1 MGLSSDLIS
10 QFVKITNDND
20 KDTKK
25 ESTVYGTTV
34 EHEGTTYVK
43 IDGSDL
49 LTPISSTVNVK
60 PNERVIVS
68 IKNHTATVTG
78 NLTSPAARDSDIK
91 DALDAASKISQFEI
105 IVADKASISELNAE
119 KARIDSIVIDN
130 AKINKT
136 LEANQASIKE
146 LDADNV
152 NIKERLT
159 AAEAEITDLK
169 VDKLDVN
176 VANMTFATIENL
188 NATNADIHNL
198 EATFGNFEVLSTNKF
213 TAIDATIEELDAK
226 HATVVELEAEQARIT
241 DLEAEVGSIDTLIFG
256 SATGD
261 TIQTSFSNSVI
272 AQLGDAQIKSAMIES
287 IAAGK
292 ITSGDIITNNVRV
305 KSEDGSLLISDE
317 TMQISDDKR
326 VRVQIGKDSSGDY
339 SINIWD
345 VNGNLMFSKGGITDS
360 AIKDAIIR
368 NDMVSDTANIA
379 AHKLDIDSLF
389 EEINGSSNTIK
400 STQVYLDDKK
410 QTLDLAFKAITTDV
424 SELESTTTSQ
434 GTQITAIQGQI
445 ASKVWQQDINTA
457 KNELAETTE
466 TLSTQYSTL
475 EQNLDS
481 VSTTVASHTST
492 LANKA
497 DNSSVKTVSDKVTSM
512 QSDLSGFKTTVSE
525 TYATKTALSSTDAKA
540 TNAAS
545 AAAEAQNGVDDL
557 EERVATAET
566 AIEQNTNAITLRATK
581 SELSTAKS
589 EAISTASADAT
600 TKANNAVT
608 SANNNTTNLLKN
620 YSTTSQMNSAIEL
633 KANSITSSVSST
645 YATKSELSNLE
656 IGGRNLWENSNFI
669 EPLPVGDR
677 ITTNGNVEI
686 VDLESGNPTGFS
698 KAVHVYNGNGRV
710 ICSRFVNASEEL
722 LGRTISLSCWIKY
735 SDVTKGDNDWNALN
749 IGKFALVY
757 TLADG
762 TKTAPNYGVF
772 IAASVTG
779 SSDGWQHLTASRT
792 FRDDVEA
799 VALGGVWFGLET
811 ASAGEMWVTGIKM
824 EFGKA
829 TDWSPAPEDLATE
842 ADLASVENR
851 MTSAETKITQ
861 NTNSITSVA
870 SRTTSAENRISSAE
884 SKITQ
889 NANSISSVV
898 SRTSA
903 NESAISTLEQTA
915 DGLTVRIGDAE
926 SDIATAQST
935 ANTAKTNA
943 ATAQSTADAAKTAA
957 SNAQS
962 TANTAKTNAATAQS
976 TADAAKKQLYH
987 SASGTSGTTGYVGF
1001 CTIKVTGS
1009 YANRP
1014 ILFELRNRGRQ
1025 STNVSLCFS
1034 NVNSDDP
1041 TLFHIQRDGG
1051 INVWAYKSATSTWI
1065 LIAEKSEGYDT
1076 IYVKD
1081 FSNDGNNV
1089 TISWSNIHY
1098 SSLPTSNITSA
1109 TLLAGKIEKSV
1120 VDNAAKTATNYLNF
1134 SNAGL
1139 VVGDHT
1145 SGTLKKNVLIDSD
1158 SVDIRNG
1165 NTVLASFG
1173 ADTIILGQNAENSV
1187 INLCDGAGT
1196 IKTAVSETATSYPAY
1211 DSILIESQELNMAG
1225 RRIDL
1230 NTSYADSDEDN
1241 TSHMLL
1247 LSDTSSLGSEHTI
1260 VASGATNKTGMTSA
1274 ATDNYVNTYT
1284 KIYATGWNETSG
1296 AYIHNSI
1303 SVYPLRTQFAREIT
1317 IDGNRIT
1324 GANKVLWS
1332 GGYYMTASHSC
1343 TLSEAVYDQTNG
1355 IVLIFSEYRDG
1366 AAVNNTWHQ
1375 YFVPKEMVVLHGGA
1389 GHCFQMS
1396 TSNLAYYATKYLYIS
1411 NTKITGHDNNSL
1423 TGSSTCG
1430 ITKTCNRFVLRYVIG
1445 V

>member
-1 MGLSSDLIS
+1 MGLTSDLIS
-10 QFVKITNDND
+10 EFVKITNDNNT
-20 KDTKK
+20 DTKK
-25 ESTVYGTTV
+25 ETTVYGTTV
-34 EHEGTTYVK
+34 EHNDTIFVK

-49 LTPISSTVNVK
+49 LTPVKSTVNMK
-60 PNERVIVS
+60 PDERVTVM

-78 NLTSPAARDSDIK
+78 NLSSPAARNEDVK
-91 DALDAASKISQFEI
+91 DAINAASKISEFEI
-105 IVADKASISELNAE
+105 IIADKADISELAVE
-119 KARIDSIVIDN
+119 KARIDNIVIEN
-130 AKINKT
+130 ANIT
-136 LEANQASIKE
+136 RSLEANEAVISE
-146 LDADNV
+146 LSADNV
-152 NIKERLT
+152 TINERLT
-159 AAEAEITDLK
+159 AAEADISDLK
-169 VDKLDVN
+169 VDKLDVD
-176 VANMTFATIENL
+176 VANITFATIEKL
-188 NATNADIHNL
+188 NATDADIHNL

-261 TIQTSFSNSVI
+261 TIQTSFSNAVI
-272 AQLGDAQIKSAMIES
+272 AQLGDAQIKSAMIENVTAS
-287 IAAGK
+287 K
-292 ITSGDIITNNVRV
+292 ITSGDIITNNIRV

-317 TMQISDDKR
+317 TIQISDDNR
-326 VRVQIGKDSSGDY
+326 VRVQIGKDASGDY

-345 VNGNLMFSKGGITDS
+345 NDGNLMFSKGGITDS

-400 STQVYLDDKK
+400 STQVYLDDEG
-410 QTLDLAFKAITTDV
+410 QSLAVAFKAITEGV
-424 SELESTTTSQ
+424 GELENTVTSQ
-434 GTQITAIQGQI
+434 GTQITAVQGQI

-457 KNELAETTE
+457 KNELSETTE
-466 TLSTQYSTL
+466 TLSTQYSAL

-481 VSTTVASHTST
+481 VSATVASHTST

-497 DNSSVKTVSDKVTSM
+497 DNSSVKTVSDNVTSV
-512 QSDLSGFKTTVSE
+512 QSDLSGFKTTVSN
-525 TYATKTALSSTDAKA
+525 TYATKTALESTDTKA

-557 EERVATAET
+557 EERVSTAET
-566 AIEQNTNAITLRATK
+566 AIEQNASDISLRATK
-581 SELSTAKS
+581 SELFTAKS
-589 EAISTASADAT
+589 EAISAASTDAT

-608 SANNNTTNLLKN
+608 SANNNTANLLKN

-656 IGGRNLWENSNFI
+656 IGGRNLWENSNFV
-669 EPLPVGDR
+669 EPLPVNS

-710 ICSRFVNASEEL
+710 ICSRFVNESEEL
-722 LGRTISLSCWIKY
+722 IGRTISLSCWIKY
-735 SDVTKGDNDWNALN
+735 SDVAKGDNDWNALN

-772 IAASVTG
+772 IAASITG

-799 VALGGVWFGLET
+799 VSLGGVWVGLES
-811 ASAGEMWVTGIKM
+811 ASAGDMWVTGIKM

-889 NANSISSVV
+889 NTNSISSVV

-1014 ILFELRNRGRQ
+1014 ILFELRNRGKQ

-1034 NVNSDDP
+1034 NVNSNDP
-1041 TLFHIQRDGG
+1041 TLSHIQRDGG

-1076 IYVKD
+1076 IYVND

-1089 TISWSNIHY
+1089 AISWSNIHY

-1134 SNAGL
+1134 SSSGL
-1139 VVGDHT
+1139 VIGDHT
-1145 SGTLKKNVLIDSD
+1145 SDTLKKNVLIDSD

-1260 VASGATNKTGMTSA
+1260 VASGVTNKTGMTSA

-1317 IDGNRIT
+1317 INGNRIT

-1332 GGYYMTASHSC
+1332 GGYYMTSGHSC
-1343 TLSEAVYDQTNG
+1343 TLSEGVYDQTNG
-1355 IVLIFSEYRDG
+1355 IVLLFSEYISG
-1366 AAVNNTWHQ
+1366 AASNTAFHSF
-1375 YFVPKEMVVLHGGA
+1375 FVPKEMVVLHTGA
-1389 GHCFQMS
+1389 GYCFQMS
-1396 TSNLAYYATKYLYIS
+1396 SSNLAYYATKYLYIS
-1411 NTKITGHDNNSL
+1411 NTKITGHDNNTL

-1430 ITKTCNRFVLRYVIG
+1430 ITRTCNRFILRYVIG